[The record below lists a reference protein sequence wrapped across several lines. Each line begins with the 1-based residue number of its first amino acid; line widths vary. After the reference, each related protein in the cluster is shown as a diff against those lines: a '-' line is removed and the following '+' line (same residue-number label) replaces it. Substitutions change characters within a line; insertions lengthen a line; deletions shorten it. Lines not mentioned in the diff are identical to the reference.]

1 MRIEFCPKTKSTLVD
16 ITVLSLKMGQHDTKP
31 ALCVNFKTP
40 MPNTV
45 LNALDKRLRT
55 VFYEKNG
62 NAAKTQQ
69 HLEGIEQ
76 VTDLPQLTELGGK
89 LGPIQWP
96 DEQTG
101 SKLLIYH
108 GIGARPAWTLKDG
121 TVRKVKCDAKEG
133 GTVDVHW
140 QFYTA
145 DVDAETIGE
154 LAVLKSHEV
163 DLELT
168 PPEIVSQAQIED
180 GLDDDAPAGDELTP
194 EKALATALQQ
204 QHEGKEVTAKPPA
217 RKKTP
222 LAKKIARAAGKQS
235 RRAKA

>member
-1 MRIEFCPKTKSTLVD
+1 MRIEFIPKTKSTLVD
-16 ITVLSLKMGQHDTKP
+16 ITVLSLKMGQTDTRP

-69 HLEGIEQ
+69 HLDGVDQ
-76 VTDLPQLTELGGK
+76 VSDLPQLTELGTK

-96 DEQTG
+96 DEQSG
-101 SKLLIYH
+101 SKLMIYH
-108 GIGARPAWTLKDG
+108 GIGAHPAWTLKDG
-121 TVRKVKCDAKEG
+121 TVRKIKCDAKEG

-168 PPEIVSQAQIED
+168 APEIVSQAQIDDEL
-180 GLDDDAPAGDELTP
+180 GDDAPAGEELTP
-194 EKALATALQQ
+194 EKALAGALQQ
-204 QHEGKEVTAKPPA
+204 QHDGQEVTVKPP
-217 RKKTP
+217 RKTP
-222 LAKKIARAAGKQS
+222 LAKKIARATGKQS